1 MRLLVSMVLAPECT
15 LSGAA
20 VKIFNLKVRA
30 VNVPFPLLVCDIG
43 GTNARFALVA
53 APGAPIEAAPHLK
66 TKEFLGLEEALAA
79 VFARLAI
86 KPRSLIAC
94 AAGPVSGR
102 FVKMTNADW
111 IIDGSVVA
119 AKAGLD
125 QGLLLNDF
133 EAQAFSL
140 PVLEPSW
147 VTPIGGAYTRKPGVE
162 LIVGLGTGLGAA
174 ALVET
179 GQGHLVLPSEAG
191 HMDFGPIGPEEAA
204 ISQHLDT
211 GALGRVFVE
220 TILSGSG
227 LLRLHLARCAAA
239 GKATAVSS
247 EITLIE
253 KAKADPAGEEART
266 LRLCWALTGRFA
278 GDLALAFL
286 AMGGVTFAGGILPRI
301 LDFCDSGA
309 FRAAF
314 ENKTP
319 YGEMMRGIGTRLI
332 LTEDAVLTGMAAIA
346 TAPQNY
352 AIDYANRAWR

>member
-1 MRLLVSMVLAPECT
+1 
-15 LSGAA
+15 
-20 VKIFNLKVRA
+20 
-30 VNVPFPLLVCDIG
+30 
-43 GTNARFALVA
+43 
-53 APGAPIEAAPHLK
+53 
-66 TKEFLGLEEALAA
+66 
-79 VFARLAI
+79 
-86 KPRSLIAC
+86 
-94 AAGPVSGR
+94 
-102 FVKMTNADW
+102 
-111 IIDGSVVA
+111 
-119 AKAGLD
+119 
-125 QGLLLNDF
+125 
-133 EAQAFSL
+133 
-140 PVLEPSW
+140 
-147 VTPIGGAYTRKPGVE
+147 
-162 LIVGLGTGLGAA
+162 
-174 ALVET
+174 
-179 GQGHLVLPSEAG
+179 
-191 HMDFGPIGPEEAA
+191 MDFGPIGSEEAA
-204 ISQHLDT
+204 IWRHLDT

-266 LRLCWALTGRFA
+266 LRLCWTLTGRFA

-286 AMGGVTFAGGILPRI
+286 ATGGVTFAGGILPRI